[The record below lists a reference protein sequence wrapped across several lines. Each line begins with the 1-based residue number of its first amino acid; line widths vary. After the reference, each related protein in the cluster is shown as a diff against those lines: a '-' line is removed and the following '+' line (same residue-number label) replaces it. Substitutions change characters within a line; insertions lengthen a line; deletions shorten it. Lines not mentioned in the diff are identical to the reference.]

1 MSKTPIEKILM
12 EDQLIRQHQLP
23 HLTEPAHW
31 GVFFHRHLV
40 WTLVIIVILP
50 GCLMWMLASNTQ
62 VEQSLSAAL
71 IEQSRC
77 LPEQSEM
84 LCITLSPTQAVPARK
99 DQAIHLRIEFENPS
113 TFTRTSRDVHAI
125 PLTEHNGLPTRS
137 FNQPLY
143 RAVLASPTSQPHIK
157 KLLVITET
165 STAWQRFC
173 EWFSARLPITE

>member
-1 MSKTPIEKILM
+1 MSNTPTQKILM
-12 EDQLIRQHQLP
+12 EDRPVRQHQLP

-31 GVFFHRHLV
+31 GVFFNRHLV
-40 WTLVIIVILP
+40 WALTIIVLLP

-62 VEQSLSAAL
+62 VEQSHSATL

-84 LCITLSPTQAVPARK
+84 LCITLSPTQPVTARR
-99 DQAIHLRIEFENPS
+99 DHTIRLRVEFENPS

-143 RAVLASPTSQPHIK
+143 RAVLASPASQPHIK
-157 KLLVITET
+157 KLLVISET